1 MNLDYPITY
10 IKGIS
15 VQRAA
20 LLYTELGIKT
30 CNDLLN
36 FFPFRYIDKT
46 QFYAIKDLQPNSSE
60 VQIVGKITR
69 VKSVAQKRGI
79 RLVATFQ
86 DASGTMELVWFKG
99 QKWIKDSLKI
109 NEPYVVYGKL
119 NHYNGNFSI
128 PHPEME
134 LVTEYKKKLQTK
146 MQPVYPSTEKLTN
159 SGVSNKLMRN
169 YIQNLL
175 QQFYDG
181 IQESLSQEV
190 LEDFKLMKKRDAL
203 LNVHFPKS
211 QENLAKAQN
220 RLKFEELFFI
230 QLQLLRKKLINKT
243 KNKGFIFEN
252 VGEVFNQFYS
262 EKLPFDLTN
271 AQKRV
276 LKEIR
281 KDVASGAHMN
291 RLLQGDVGSG
301 KTIVALLTMLLA
313 IDNGFQATIMAPTE
327 ILANQHFT
335 AVSELLEGMDIK
347 VDILTGS
354 VKTKKRRE
362 IHANLED
369 GSLHILVGTHALL
382 EDKVQFKNLGIAII
396 DEQHRFGVAQRA
408 KLWMKGGPPQSSQ
421 REEAQSVREK
431 YMTARPSVYK
441 LMKELQKDRKKQTT
455 EAEQILWEQ
464 LRAKKLENKFRKQHI
479 IDEFIVDFVS
489 ISKRLIIEVDGKYH
503 NTKDQKEADELRTQI
518 LKELGFKV
526 IRFNN
531 EEVVGSI
538 ENVLEKISEEL
549 KSLSQEEENK
559 SKSSLP
565 LGGLGRAYLPPHIL
579 VMTAT
584 PIPRTLAMSVY
595 GDLDISVI
603 DELPPGRKEVKTV
616 HRFDSNRL
624 SVFKFMKDEIDK
636 GRQVY
641 LVYPLI
647 EESEAM
653 DYKDLMDGY
662 ESVSREF
669 PSPKYQISIV
679 HGKMKP
685 ADKDF
690 EMQRFVK
697 GETQIMVA
705 TTVIEVG
712 VNVPNASVMIIESAE
727 RFGLSQLHQLR
738 GRVGRGA
745 DQSYCILLS
754 SYKLSEEAKTRLKTM
769 VETTDGFKIAEV
781 DLKLRGPGNLMGTQQ
796 SGVLNL
802 KIADVVKD
810 TKILVAARNT
820 AISILQED
828 GNLSQEKN
836 FPIKTAYTKMTKSS
850 KIWSNIS

>member
-1 MNLDYPITY
+1 MLLNKPVTY
-10 IKGIS
+10 ISGIS
-15 VQRAA
+15 LQRAT
-20 LLYTELGIKT
+20 LLYTELGIKS
-30 CNDLLN
+30 CNDLLH

-46 QFYAIKDLQPNSSE
+46 AFYAIRELQPSSSE
-60 VQIVGKITR
+60 VQIVGKITK
-69 VKSVAQKRGI
+69 VKSVAQKRGS

-86 DASGTMELVWFKG
+86 DSTGTMELVWFKG
-99 QKWIKDSLKI
+99 QKWIKDALKI

-119 NHYNGNFSI
+119 NHYNGSFSI

-146 MQPVYPSTEKLTN
+146 MQPVYPSTEKLVN
-159 SGVSNKLMRN
+159 SGVSNKLMRT
-169 YIQNLL
+169 YIQKLL
-175 QQFYDG
+175 QQIYDS
-181 IQESLSQEV
+181 INESLSEGIIN
-190 LEDFKLMKKRDAL
+190 EFNLMKKRDAL

-211 QENLAKAQN
+211 QENLANAQY

-230 QLQLLRKKLINKT
+230 QLQLLQKKLINKT
-243 KNKGFIFEN
+243 KIKGFVFES
-252 VGEVFNQFYS
+252 VGAVFNEFYS
-262 EKLPFDLTN
+262 NKLPFNLTN

-276 LKEIR
+276 IKEVR
-281 KDVASGAHMN
+281 NDVSTGAHMN

-327 ILANQHFT
+327 ILATQHFI
-335 AVSELLEGMDIK
+335 AVSELLDGMNIN

-362 IHANLED
+362 IHQNLED
-369 GSLHILVGTHALL
+369 GTLHILIGTHALL
-382 EDKVQFKNLGIAII
+382 EDKVKFKNLGIAII
-396 DEQHRFGVAQRA
+396 DEQHRFGVKQRA
-408 KLWMKGGPPQSSQ
+408 KLW
-421 REEAQSVREK
+421 
-431 YMTARPSVYK
+431 
-441 LMKELQKDRKKQTT
+441 
-455 EAEQILWEQ
+455 
-464 LRAKKLENKFRKQHI
+464 
-479 IDEFIVDFVS
+479 
-489 ISKRLIIEVDGKYH
+489 SK
-503 NTKDQKEADELRTQI
+503 NTI
-518 LKELGFKV
+518 
-526 IRFNN
+526 
-531 EEVVGSI
+531 
-538 ENVLEKISEEL
+538 
-549 KSLSQEEENK
+549 
-559 SKSSLP
+559 
-565 LGGLGRAYLPPHIL
+565 PPHIL

-624 SVFKFMKDEIDK
+624 SVFKFMKDEIAK

-641 LVYPLI
+641 IVYPLI
-647 EESEAM
+647 QESEAM

-669 PSPKYQISIV
+669 PTPTYQISIV

-685 ADKDF
+685 VDKEF

-697 GETQIMVA
+697 GDTQIMVA

-712 VNVPNASVMIIESAE
+712 VNVPNASVMIIESSE

-754 SYKLSEEAKTRLKTM
+754 SFKLSAEAKTRLKTM
-769 VETTDGFKIAEV
+769 VETSDGFKIAEV

-810 TKILVAARNT
+810 TKILVSARNT
-820 AISILQED
+820 AISLLQED
-828 GNLSQEKN
+828 PSLSKIENTSISQA
-836 FPIKTAYTKMTKSS
+836 FVKMNKSS